1 MTSYTPTLEDIA
13 YLAKTQPGSFS
24 SITQTNRSIANAFK
38 HPSDRVR
45 DTTTSAH
52 YNDYLKNGGEPLTKS
67 PIPPVPDAD
76 GDGILDPAFTAA
88 CPDCE
93 ANKPCCVFS
102 GKIMDASDNSRKLV
116 WPYVVAL
123 PERSPES
130 RPPTTMLTI
139 ADKVEGSY
147 LVSKL
152 NVSTT
157 GRNCEVKN
165 RNYPVLEQEGV
176 IGGDQMTLVNT
187 GAEAKVG
194 YEQVLHMSAAL
205 RKYIPDNFLY
215 ALAGFETAWAVN
227 SMIEGKKGAV
237 FTPSQ
242 CISDGSMQVPF
253 RVIPLPKLELNGLM
267 ELGLI
272 MRFTTAGITA
282 KAEVKGNITGVVGA
296 YEIKAKGSKSA
307 AGPKAKSTGAKAP
320 GLLGTM
326 AQIIETMDEY
336 VTMEK
341 SSPKPEY
348 DITKY
353 ASGVTLSKS
362 LKFEPMGLKLVAKPS
377 SPDLQLKLGGLDT
390 TLAMGVQGKI
400 DFIDAAA
407 GILLTPAGARA
418 VQEARARM
426 GDKGNKVNAYV
437 KADVTLSCDG
447 ELKHKVKSG
456 LNITI
461 AADGDMSGAFDG
473 AEVEFGGSLKI
484 KGEAIIAIHVEA
496 EVWIVNAEAGAN
508 GSLHTGWAWEMRM
521 SPKKTSQRQKR
532 YYFEGLKANAE
543 AYAKVIIKETKGG
556 GDGGFGVKHTAA
568 SFDATLKGDIQ
579 VADIMDNI
587 AASRR
592 AARQMAGFAAPNSKG
607 DWYEILRPTVPKV
620 TDELPKWED
629 Y

>member
-24 SITQTNRSIANAFK
+24 SVVQTNRSIANAFK
-38 HPSDRVR
+38 NPGAEN
-45 DTTTSAH
+45 TTASAH

-93 ANKPCCVFS
+93 ANKPCCVIS
-102 GKIMDASDNSRKLV
+102 GEIMDASDTSRKLV
-116 WPYVVAL
+116 WPYVVS
-123 PERSPES
+123 PPES

-152 NVSTT
+152 NVSTS
-157 GRNCEVKN
+157 GENCKVGKQ
-165 RNYPVLEQEGV
+165 NYPALEQEGV
-176 IGGDQMTLVNT
+176 IGGDQMALVNT

-205 RKYIPDNFLY
+205 REYIPDNFLY
-215 ALAGFETAWAVN
+215 ALAGFETVWAIN
-227 SMIEGKKGAV
+227 SMIEGNKGAV

-253 RVIPLPKLELNGLM
+253 RVIPLPKLELNGLI

-447 ELKHKVKSG
+447 ELKHKIKSG

-473 AEVEFGGSLKI
+473 VKVEFGGSLKI

-508 GSLHTGWAWEMRM
+508 GSLHTGWVWEMRM
-521 SPKKTSQRQKR
+521 SRKKPSQRQKR

-543 AYAKVIIKETKGG
+543 AYARLKGKGTQGG
-556 GDGGFGVKHTAA
+556 GDGRKSRTSVVHTAA
-568 SFDATLKGDIQ
+568 SLDATLKGDIQ